1 MMHNEYAALVGDVI
15 ASRHAGDREELQHLL
30 DEAMIRGNTVAPAV
44 QPLRMTIGDE
54 FQGLFDDVP
63 AAISATLQIRLAL
76 QPTVDVRIGI
86 GWGALDLVPQEPP
99 FGQDGPCW
107 WRAREAIEEVKK
119 SESSN
124 AVPRSVRT
132 LVKTG
137 DTSQGLF
144 NAYLV
149 SRDHITAA
157 WDEVDFEIARLHIAG
172 TNQTGISRQVGLSQS
187 SVSRRLQ
194 NHGILAVLG
203 YRPEAVE

>member
-1 MMHNEYAALVGDVI
+1 MAHKLFAALVGDVI
-15 ASRHAGDREELQHLL
+15 ASRQTGDREELQHFL
-30 DEAMIRGNTVAPAV
+30 DEAMIRGNSVAPAV
-44 QPLRMTIGDE
+44 QTLRMTIGDE
-54 FQGLFDDVP
+54 FQGLFHDVQS
-63 AAISATLQIRLAL
+63 AISATLQIRLAL

-86 GWGALDLVPQEPP
+86 GWGTLDMVSQDPP

-137 DTSQGLF
+137 DASEDLF

-157 WDEVDFEIARLHIAG
+157 WDEVDFEIARLHIEG
-172 TNQTGISRQVGLSQS
+172 TNQTGISKQVGLSQS

-194 NHGILAVLG
+194 NHGILVVLG
-203 YRPEAVE
+203 YRPSEGG